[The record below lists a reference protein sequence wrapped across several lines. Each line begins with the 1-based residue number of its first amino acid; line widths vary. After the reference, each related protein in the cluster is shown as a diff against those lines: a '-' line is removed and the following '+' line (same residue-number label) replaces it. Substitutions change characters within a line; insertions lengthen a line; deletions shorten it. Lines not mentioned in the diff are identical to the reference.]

1 VVGVWHA
8 VGEVVRF
15 AEVVRMRR
23 QRENRRCHVR
33 CLGIIAA
40 SVDAARTAVAVAPMA
55 ERGVWV
61 SRLRKLEE
69 LEAWASGGV
78 A

>member
-1 VVGVWHA
+1 
-8 VGEVVRF
+8 
-15 AEVVRMRR
+15 MRR
-23 QRENRRCHVR
+23 QRENRRCHTR

-40 SVDAARTAVAVAPMA
+40 SVAAARVAATTAPAR
-55 ERGVWV
+55 ERWVWM